1 MNDKELSRKIEER
14 LYLDHFI
21 QAYEYV
27 TEELLEIIEERES
40 PDFVCKRQDGTL
52 IGVELTIIMRE
63 PENEFYET
71 TILKKEFIYI
81 YDLIDKAYFLAKKKA
96 EKKQKDKWPLNNNT
110 ILILLISECPVYELQ
125 YYIDETNY
133 EEFSLLGFSEI
144 WLADFTEFSS
154 YGDVEL
160 FGLFSKKW
168 CGYHPRPH

>member
-1 MNDKELSRKIEER
+1 MNDKELSRKIEEK

-27 TEELLEIIEERES
+27 TGENIEIIIERES

-52 IGVELTIIMRE
+52 VGVELTSIMRD
-63 PENEFYET
+63 PEKEFYET
-71 TILKKEFIYI
+71 TILKKEFINI
-81 YDLIDKAYFLAKKKA
+81 CDVIEMAYFRAKKKA
-96 EKKQKDKWPLNNNT
+96 DKKEKDKWPLNNNT
-110 ILILLISECPVYELQ
+110 ILIISISECPVYELQ
-125 YYIDETNY
+125 DYIDEINY

-144 WLADFTEFSS
+144 WLADFTEFKS

-160 FGLFSKKW
+160 FGLFSRKW